1 MQVNYNMQAKGILFD
16 LDGTLVNSLPA
27 VERCWLGFAERHQL
41 NHSYVLKTIHG
52 RKAIDNIK
60 LFLPNKPESFIAQE
74 YHWLEQLEAQDI
86 KDIDEISGA
95 SHFLQQLSSL
105 NIPWGIVTSGT
116 KKVADSRFAILNV
129 AKPKVFITGEMV
141 FKTKPAPDGYLQGAD
156 LLGLPADECI
166 VFEDSKAGIESALN
180 AHCQIITVNYPNSLD
195 NNHMLNINSFDE
207 LVINKL
213 NQNNF
218 EILKNK
224 V

>member
-1 MQVNYNMQAKGILFD
+1 
-16 LDGTLVNSLPA
+16 
-27 VERCWLGFAERHQL
+27 
-41 NHSYVLKTIHG
+41 
-52 RKAIDNIK
+52 
-60 LFLPNKPESFIAQE
+60 
-74 YHWLEQLEAQDI
+74 
-86 KDIDEISGA
+86 
-95 SHFLQQLSSL
+95 
-105 NIPWGIVTSGT
+105 
-116 KKVADSRFAILNV
+116 
-129 AKPKVFITGEMV
+129 MV

-180 AHCQIITVNYPNSLD
+180 AHCQIITVNTPNSLD
-195 NNHMLNINSFDE
+195 DNRMLNINSFDE